1 MIDIIIPVYNTPIND
16 LKRCLNSIYLQEYKD
31 YKAYIIDDGSKDEV
45 KLFLDKYI
53 KDKPNFYLKHIQ
65 NSGISN
71 ARNVGLELSNSKY
84 IAFVDSDDTIEKNFL
99 KEAIKLIKE
108 NDLDLVIGGYNQI
121 KDNKIIKTRKSSNG
135 LFIYTK
141 NNIPP
146 IFDKL
151 LSTKLKETNKEVLSS
166 PLGRV
171 YTKLFKRE
179 SIKDKYFNTNVKM
192 SEDTLFLIDVLPT
205 LNRVGLID
213 KVWYNYY
220 DNSYSTVNDKDYKKK
235 LKNIYSFVEEVYKR
249 LILEK
254 NKTIKNA
261 YYMRLFKISII
272 INNICIRNKDLN
284 LKEEYLN
291 DKIFRETFSK
301 VNLDE
306 YIDITEEE
314 KIFLEENKNRR

>member
-31 YKAYIIDDGSKDEV
+31 YKVYIIDDGSKDEV

-65 NSGISN
+65 NNGISN

-84 IAFVDSDDTIEKNFL
+84 IAFVDSDDTIEKSFL
-99 KEAIKLIKE
+99 KESIKLIEE

-121 KDNKIIKTRKSSNG
+121 KDNKIIKTRKSSKG

-141 NNIPP
+141 DNIPP

-151 LSTKLKETNKEVLSS
+151 LSTKLKGINKEVLSS

-179 SIKDKYFNTNVKM
+179 SIKNTRFNTNVKM
-192 SEDTLFLIDVLPT
+192 SEDTLFLIDVFPC

-220 DNSYSTVNDKDYKKK
+220 DNSYSTVNDKDYKRK

-249 LILEK
+249 LILEN
-254 NKTIKNA
+254 NKKIKNA
-261 YYMRLFKISII
+261 YYMRLFKISMI
-272 INNICIRNKDLN
+272 INNICIRAKDLK
-284 LKEEYLN
+284 LKEDYLN
-291 DKIFRETFSK
+291 DKIFKETFSK

-314 KIFLEENKNRR
+314 ELFLKENRR